1 MYNLHILELVTT
13 KRENHFNYILNVDRK
28 MQPFNNKLILYIYIC
43 VNAAIFNVRQ
53 AILTNTVT
61 YMSRQ
66 LHSKNIHCSC
76 NTFLLNTPTPRRILP
91 SMWQKFEVKK
101 WRSTRFHPPST
112 PSFDLTTPHST
123 FCTCSQSSR
132 AVCFP
137 KKKLRLRIIFH
148 HDKSGT

>member
-28 MQPFNNKLILYIYIC
+28 MQPFNNKLILYIYIWTLP
-43 VNAAIFNVRQ
+43 FLTWGQ
-53 AILTNTVT
+53 AIRTYTVT

-137 KKKLRLRIIFH
+137 KKKLKLRIIFH

>member
-1 MYNLHILELVTT
+1 
-13 KRENHFNYILNVDRK
+13 
-28 MQPFNNKLILYIYIC
+28 MQPFNNKLILYIYMWTLP
-43 VNAAIFNVRQ
+43 FLTWGQ
-53 AILTNTVT
+53 AIRTYTVT

-112 PSFDLTTPHST
+112 PSFDLNDST
-123 FCTCSQSSR
+123 FDVLHMQPIITC
-132 AVCFP
+132 CMFP
-137 KKKLRLRIIFH
+137 KEETEVANYFSSWQVRHVASAMGGGSGRACPPFNFLHRL
-148 HDKSGT
+148 

>member
-101 WRSTRFHPPST
+101 
-112 PSFDLTTPHST
+112 
-123 FCTCSQSSR
+123 
-132 AVCFP
+132 
-137 KKKLRLRIIFH
+137 
-148 HDKSGT
+148 